1 LVPTTTVCDVLIP
14 NDGKHQKSIHQTPFF
29 VIQGLM
35 QQEQW
40 PEYLKSVLAL
50 FRQFSPPH
58 SISVMISDLAGAID
72 SLLYS
77 LDSLQ

>member
-1 LVPTTTVCDVLIP
+1 
-14 NDGKHQKSIHQTPFF
+14 
-29 VIQGLM
+29 M

-50 FRQFSPPH
+50 FRHLSPH